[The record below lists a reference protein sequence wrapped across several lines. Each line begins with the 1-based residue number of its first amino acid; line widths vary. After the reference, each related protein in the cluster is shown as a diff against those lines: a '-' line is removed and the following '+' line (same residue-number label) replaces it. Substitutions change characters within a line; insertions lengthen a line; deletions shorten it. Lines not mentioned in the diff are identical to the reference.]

1 VVTHLRRFRGY
12 GAQARAA
19 ISWSGGKDS
28 LAALTASRGELD
40 VVAALTMF
48 DETGARSRS
57 HGLRPELIAA
67 QAASLGL
74 RAVAA
79 PCSWSTYNESF
90 TAALRD
96 LARDGVTHVV
106 FGDLVYSEHR
116 EWAEARC
123 AEAGLTAVEPLF
135 GRPTGELFDAFIASG
150 ATALMV
156 TVREPWLDATW
167 LGRPLNA
174 DMKTEFAAR
183 GIDPCGE
190 RGEYH
195 TAVVDG
201 PGFAHPIRVTAGEH
215 VRRGE
220 CLAIDLIPC

>member
-1 VVTHLRRFRGY
+1 MT
-12 GAQARAA
+12 RAA

-28 LAALTASRGELD
+28 LAALSAVRGDLD
-40 VVAALTMF
+40 VVTALTMF

-74 RAVAA
+74 RTLSAG
-79 PCSWSTYNESF
+79 CSWSTYDESF
-90 TAALRD
+90 TAALRT
-96 LARDGVTHVV
+96 LARDRITHVV
-106 FGDLVYSEHR
+106 FGDLVFPEHR
-116 EWAEARC
+116 AWAEARC

-135 GRPTGELFDAFIASG
+135 GRPTDELFDAFIASG
-150 ATALMV
+150 TTALMV
-156 TVREPWLDATW
+156 TVREPWLDETW
-167 LGRPLNA
+167 LGRPLAA
-174 DMKTEFAAR
+174 DMKATFADR

-201 PGFAHPIRVTAGEH
+201 PAFSRPICVRPGER

-220 CLAIDLIPC
+220 CVALDLIPC